1 MQVQARYKAAALWST
16 AAVRARRWAQAAART
31 AAGQAR
37 IGAQKY
43 REGPGSTGAL
53 ANSEARC
60 TAAPRRGRE
69 DRAGDTPSPAGGWS
83 RRAPA
88 GGWSRERR
96 AEAPGRRAE
105 RRKGPAGGR
114 SDGTPLP
121 GERAGT
127 RAAGRRES
135 PAGIRAGARAGG
147 RAGRRARE
155 LMGFGAGE
163 PAEP

>member
-1 MQVQARYKAAALWST
+1 M
-16 AAVRARRWAQAAART
+16 
-31 AAGQAR
+31 
-37 IGAQKY
+37 
-43 REGPGSTGAL
+43 

-69 DRAGDTPSPAGGWS
+69 DTAGDTPRLAGEWS

-88 GGWSRERR
+88 GEWSRERR

-105 RRKGPAGGR
+105 RRQEPAGGR

-121 GERAGT
+121 GERVGT

-135 PAGIRAGARAGG
+135 PAEIRAGARAEIQAGA

-155 LMGFGAGE
+155 IMGFGAEE
-163 PAEP
+163 PQVEARPVVEPEEQAAEQAEE

>member
-1 MQVQARYKAAALWST
+1 M
-16 AAVRARRWAQAAART
+16 
-31 AAGQAR
+31 
-37 IGAQKY
+37 
-43 REGPGSTGAL
+43 

-69 DRAGDTPSPAGGWS
+69 DRAGDTPRLAGEWS

-88 GGWSRERR
+88 GGWRRERR

-105 RRKGPAGGR
+105 RRKEPAGGR

-135 PAGIRAGARAGG
+135 PAEIRAGARAGARAEIQAG
-147 RAGRRARE
+147 ARAGARAGRRARE
-155 LMGFGAGE
+155 IMGFGAGE
-163 PAEP
+163 PQVEARPVVEPEEQAAEQAEE

>member
-1 MQVQARYKAAALWST
+1 M
-16 AAVRARRWAQAAART
+16 
-31 AAGQAR
+31 
-37 IGAQKY
+37 
-43 REGPGSTGAL
+43 

-69 DRAGDTPSPAGGWS
+69 DRAGDTPRLAGEWS

-88 GGWSRERR
+88 GEWSRERR

-105 RRKGPAGGR
+105 RRKEPAGGR

-135 PAGIRAGARAGG
+135 PAEIRAGARAGARAEIQAG
-147 RAGRRARE
+147 ARAGRRARE
-155 LMGFGAGE
+155 IMGFGAEE
-163 PAEP
+163 PQVEARPVVEPEEQAAEQAEE

>member
-1 MQVQARYKAAALWST
+1 M
-16 AAVRARRWAQAAART
+16 
-31 AAGQAR
+31 
-37 IGAQKY
+37 
-43 REGPGSTGAL
+43 

-69 DRAGDTPSPAGGWS
+69 DTAGDTPRPAGEWS

-88 GGWSRERR
+88 GEWSRERR

-105 RRKGPAGGR
+105 RRKEPAGGR

-121 GERAGT
+121 GARAGT

-135 PAGIRAGARAGG
+135 PAEIRAAARAGARAGERAG
-147 RAGRRARE
+147 RRAGARAGRRARE
-155 LMGFGAGE
+155 IMGFGAEE
-163 PAEP
+163 PQVEARPVVEPEEQAAEQAEE

>member
-1 MQVQARYKAAALWST
+1 M
-16 AAVRARRWAQAAART
+16 
-31 AAGQAR
+31 
-37 IGAQKY
+37 
-43 REGPGSTGAL
+43 

-69 DRAGDTPSPAGGWS
+69 DRAGDTPRLAGEWS

-88 GGWSRERR
+88 GGWRRERR

-105 RRKGPAGGR
+105 RRKEPAGGR

-121 GERAGT
+121 GARAGT

-135 PAGIRAGARAGG
+135 PAEIRAAARAGERAAA

-155 LMGFGAGE
+155 IMGFGAEE
-163 PAEP
+163 PQVEARPVVEPEEQAAEQAEE